1 MTSARP
7 GVRRKTIGQIFGI
20 PLLTALLSA
29 IGLVSALVGDG
40 IWDSVSWVM
49 LLFPILL
56 CVYCLRQAQK
66 RVRLLIDRIAE
77 AFSELGA

>member
-7 GVRRKTIGQIFGI
+7 GVRRKTIKQIFGI

-40 IWDSVSWVM
+40 IWDSVSWLT
-49 LLFPILL
+49 LLIPILL
-56 CVYCLRQAQK
+56 CGYCLRQAQK
-66 RVRLLIDRIAE
+66 
-77 AFSELGA
+77 

>member
-1 MTSARP
+1 MTSVGP
-7 GVRRKTIGQIFGI
+7 GVRRKTIGQVFGI
-20 PLLTALLSA
+20 PLLMALLSA

-56 CVYCLRQAQK
+56 CGYCLRQVQK
-66 RVRLLIDRIAE
+66 
-77 AFSELGA
+77 

>member
-1 MTSARP
+1 MTNARP

-40 IWDSVSWVM
+40 ISDSVSWVM

-56 CVYCLRQAQK
+56 CGYCLRQAQK
-66 RVRLLIDRIAE
+66 
-77 AFSELGA
+77 

>member
-7 GVRRKTIGQIFGI
+7 GVRRKTLGQIFGI

-40 IWDSVSWVM
+40 IWDGVSWVM

-56 CVYCLRQAQK
+56 CGYCLLHAHK
-66 RVRLLIDRIAE
+66 
-77 AFSELGA
+77 

>member
-7 GVRRKTIGQIFGI
+7 RVRRKTIGQIFGI
-20 PLLTALLSA
+20 PLLSALLSA

-56 CVYCLRQAQK
+56 RGYCLQQAQK
-66 RVRLLIDRIAE
+66 
-77 AFSELGA
+77 

>member
-29 IGLVSALVGDG
+29 IGLVSGLVGDG
-40 IWDSVSWVM
+40 IWDSVSWIV
-49 LLFPILL
+49 LLIPILL
-56 CVYCLRQAQK
+56 CGYCLRQAQK
-66 RVRLLIDRIAE
+66 
-77 AFSELGA
+77 

>member
-56 CVYCLRQAQK
+56 CSYCLRQAPK
-66 RVRLLIDRIAE
+66 
-77 AFSELGA
+77 